1 MKYLCLICAD
11 PSAMM
16 EFMSP
21 ADSEKLFDEYRQ
33 FTESIRRSGKFVAC
47 NRLQPPATAIT
58 LRVRNGKVSTTDGP
72 FAETKEHLGGY
83 YLIEAEDE
91 DEAVRIASR
100 IPGARF
106 GCVEIRPVA
115 EDRQTLEALGLAA
128 VQS

>member
-11 PSAMM
+11 SSAMM

-21 ADSEKLFDEYRQ
+21 ADTEKHFNEYRE
-33 FTESIRRSGKFVAC
+33 FTDSIRKSGQLVAC
-47 NRLQPPATAIT
+47 NRLMPPATAIT

-83 YLIEAEDE
+83 YLIEAKDQQ
-91 DEAVRIASR
+91 EAVQIASR

-106 GCVEIRPVA
+106 GSVEIRAVA
-115 EDRQTLEALGLAA
+115 EDTQTLEALGLAA
-128 VQS
+128 VHA